1 MLWPRIFLL
10 LKLCATQRSTDT
22 RETNWSRQSW
32 RAQGWR
38 RDPSPP
44 SAVRA
49 RRWPRRRFEQRGI
62 RGCERQTCRRAATIK
77 SDGAEGPQEMRE
89 LRRSSL
95 ESKSVSLLW
104 PKSCCA
110 CLCRRLIRYARGGAR
125 SVRRPRRTRGVSQEG
140 CKGERED
147 KAEFARPCRPSSC
160 CWDSCWVR
168 DPGEGTKGHQ
178 SMKEL

>member
-1 MLWPRIFLL
+1 
-10 LKLCATQRSTDT
+10 
-22 RETNWSRQSW
+22 
-32 RAQGWR
+32 
-38 RDPSPP
+38 
-44 SAVRA
+44 
-49 RRWPRRRFEQRGI
+49 
-62 RGCERQTCRRAATIK
+62 
-77 SDGAEGPQEMRE
+77 MRE

-95 ESKSVSLLW
+95 QSKSVSLLW

-168 DPGEGTKGHQ
+168 DPGEGAKGHQ